1 VTWHRPN
8 VLDVIGI
15 LGEPVVEAIDGFAPG
30 RGIERTAEAV
40 VHGEVTACS
49 TE

>member
-1 VTWHRPN
+1 VRWHRRN
-8 VLDVIGI
+8 AGGLIGI
-15 LGEPVVEAIDGFAPG
+15 LGKPVVEAINGSAPG

-40 VHGEVTACS
+40 VYREVMACS